1 MKKFLLVILPILLL
15 SCAQQ
20 KMDVAGIES
29 EILELTNGQ
38 QAAWNVH
45 DIETFMADYWNSEEM
60 TFQSMNNRLRGW
72 ANLLK
77 RYETNYDGEQ
87 MGTLTFTD
95 TEVNVL
101 TPDYAY
107 VIGRYNVEQPDGV
120 KVGLYT
126 IILQKIDGV
135 WKIIHDHSS

>member
-1 MKKFLLVILPILLL
+1 MKKFLLIFLPVLLL

-38 QAAWNVH
+38 QAAWNAH

-60 TFQSMNNRLRGW
+60 TFQSMNNRLKGW
-72 ANLLK
+72 DSLLK
-77 RYETNYDGEQ
+77 RYETNYAGEQ
-87 MGTLTFTD
+87 MGKLTFTD
-95 TEVNVL
+95 TEVKVL

-107 VIGRYNVEQPDGV
+107 VIGRYNVEQPDGI

-126 IILQKIDGV
+126 ILLKKIEGA

>member
-1 MKKFLLVILPILLL
+1 MPVLLL

-38 QAAWNVH
+38 QAAWNAH

-60 TFQSMNNRLRGW
+60 TFQSMNNRLKGW
-72 ANLLK
+72 DSLLK
-77 RYETNYDGEQ
+77 RYETNYAGEQ
-87 MGTLTFTD
+87 MGKLTFTD
-95 TEVNVL
+95 TEVKVL

-107 VIGRYNVEQPDGV
+107 VIGRYNVEQPDGI

-126 IILQKIDGV
+126 ILLKKIEGA